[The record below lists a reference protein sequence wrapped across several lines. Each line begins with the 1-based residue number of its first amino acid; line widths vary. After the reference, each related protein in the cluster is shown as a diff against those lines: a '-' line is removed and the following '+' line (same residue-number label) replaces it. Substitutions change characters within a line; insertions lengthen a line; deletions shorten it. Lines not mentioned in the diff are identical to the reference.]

1 MRLWRC
7 VHIVL
12 LAASSAGAS
21 TLDVGVDASVLVR
34 TGDALVFR
42 LLTSNFGVNAARLG
56 VSQSPSQVDF
66 ALVSDG
72 AAVGGEFA
80 ATLESADRSVS
91 VGFGDLTFHP
101 GIFQG
106 SSYAGEA
113 AMLEGDLPLSRP
125 ISGTLFAGPFV
136 MLYLR
141 NEGPDIRIGLAPY
154 LLRQDLFA
162 SLSSGPLS
170 VGAVP
175 YTVDLEGRAERSI
188 ALARA
193 AGAAATEVPE
203 PATRGLLLGGG
214 VLLGAFLRLRSGRF
228 RRPAIQG

>member
-1 MRLWRC
+1 M
-7 VHIVL
+7 
-12 LAASSAGAS
+12 
-21 TLDVGVDASVLVR
+21 VR
-34 TGDALVFR
+34 TGDTLVFR
-42 LLTSNFGVNAARLG
+42 LLTSNFGGNAARLG
-56 VSQSPSQVDF
+56 VPQSPSQVDF

-91 VGFGDLTFHP
+91 VGFGDLTFHS

-106 SSYAGEA
+106 SAYAGEA
-113 AMLEGDLPLSRP
+113 AMLEGYLPLPPLLSE
-125 ISGTLFAGPFV
+125 TLFAGPFV

-162 SLSSGPLS
+162 SLSGGPLS

-175 YTVDLEGRAERSI
+175 YTVDLEGRAERSMRSG
-188 ALARA
+188 ASGGRGRYRGTGARNE
-193 AGAAATEVPE
+193 GATFGWRSTARRISEA
-203 PATRGLLLGGG
+203 
-214 VLLGAFLRLRSGRF
+214 LRSGRF